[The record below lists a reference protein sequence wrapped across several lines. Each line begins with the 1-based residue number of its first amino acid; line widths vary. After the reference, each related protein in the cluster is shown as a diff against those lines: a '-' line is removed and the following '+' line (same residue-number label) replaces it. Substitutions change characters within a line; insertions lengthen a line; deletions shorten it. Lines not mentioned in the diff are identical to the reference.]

1 MKHLSQNNMK
11 YRWIYETIV
20 NSNGKSYTNYVVY
33 IKDEYKYSSR
43 VLANCESYVLNYA
56 RKHEIEEKKILKNG
70 KHPRI

>member
-1 MKHLSQNNMK
+1 MK
-11 YRWIYETIV
+11 YRWIYKTIV
-20 NSNGKSYTNYVVY
+20 NSNGKRYTNYVVY